1 MMSEWGEVQASPH
14 SFLSTHGG
22 RLTDIRRNSHVLFW
36 RISPSEDSSSIFP
49 HLLGVFMRLVEEVY
63 TKAKEDLIC
72 QSCGIDIPAG
82 SNHLLESYVHHG
94 NISTSHYCLNKKC
107 NPPNN
112 VRLRLFWG
120 SIIVV
125 LSSWVIYLS
134 FFN

>member
-1 MMSEWGEVQASPH
+1 MSCFGE
-14 SFLSTHGG
+14 FLPQ
-22 RLTDIRRNSHVLFW
+22 RVRRQF
-36 RISPSEDSSSIFP
+36 FP

-112 VRLRLFWG
+112 VRLKLFWG